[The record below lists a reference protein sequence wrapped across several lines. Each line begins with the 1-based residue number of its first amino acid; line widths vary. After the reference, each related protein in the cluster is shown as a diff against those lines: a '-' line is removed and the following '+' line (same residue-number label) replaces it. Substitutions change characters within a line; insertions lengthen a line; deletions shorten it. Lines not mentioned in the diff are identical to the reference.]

1 MSRKVKD
8 RLKDIL
14 VETDIIQ
21 KIKIEVKNKKGL
33 IENEFL
39 TRTAERS
46 IEIIGE
52 AVKNIPKSIKK
63 LSPNTP
69 WKDIAGM
76 RDRLAHDYHNTNH
89 TLVWSVIET
98 HAPSL
103 KPEIVKILNHLNRE
117 KYLEYK
123 TQQLDWICAG
133 FPRIPLAQLTTE
145 PPSES
150 YLIRTKQLEE
160 LDIALAK
167 TIIKEYPVKFQHV
180 AIAEV
185 KDIIGASDR
194 ALELST
200 NSENI
205 TCSEYV
211 AKIVALSVSKSTE
224 KQSNNLDR

>member
-1 MSRKVKD
+1 MSRKVKN

-14 VETDIIQ
+14 VETDILQ
-21 KIKIEVKNKKGL
+21 KIKIEVKNKKSL

-52 AVKNIPKSIKK
+52 AVKNIPESIKK

-123 TQQLDWICAG
+123 TQ
-133 FPRIPLAQLTTE
+133 LTTE

-167 TIIKEYPVKFQHV
+167 TIIKEYPVKFQHI

-211 AKIVALSVSKSTE
+211 TKIVALSVSKSTE

>member
-14 VETDIIQ
+14 VETDILQ

-52 AVKNIPKSIKK
+52 AVKNIPESTKQ
-63 LSPNTP
+63 LSPDIQ
-69 WKDIAGM
+69 WRAIAGM
-76 RDRLAHDYHNTNH
+76 RDKLSHEYHNINYDV
-89 TLVWSVIET
+89 VWEVIET
-98 HAPSL
+98 KSPAL
-103 KPEIVKILNHLNRE
+103 KVETAKILDHFNRE
-117 KYLEYK
+117 EYLEYK
-123 TQQLDWICAG
+123 EQLA
-133 FPRIPLAQLTTE
+133 TE
-145 PPSES
+145 SSSES
-150 YLIRTKQLEE
+150 YLIRTKQQEE
-160 LDIALAK
+160 LDITIAK
-167 TIIKEYPVKFQHV
+167 DIIKQYPNKFQHI

-185 KDIIGASDR
+185 KDIISASDR
-194 ALELST
+194 ALELGS

-224 KQSNNLDR
+224 KQSTELDH